1 MAYRI
6 VISLVEMKHI
16 LEVLDRRKIIESS
29 DLIEQEDYLFIRKG
43 DEVKLIVALNKMT
56 SLYISNRSI
65 GCLHQCVHSRMRN
78 IGYNHRLYLHEQSQG
93 RMAAKQL
100 LSP

>member
-16 LEVLDRRKIIESS
+16 LEVLDRRKIMESS

-43 DEVKLIVALNKMT
+43 EDRKSVV
-56 SLYISNRSI
+56 
-65 GCLHQCVHSRMRN
+65 
-78 IGYNHRLYLHEQSQG
+78 
-93 RMAAKQL
+93 
-100 LSP
+100 

>member
-1 MAYRI
+1 MIKINVEWRLLMAYRI

-56 SLYISNRSI
+56 SLYPVR
-65 GCLHQCVHSRMRN
+65 
-78 IGYNHRLYLHEQSQG
+78 
-93 RMAAKQL
+93 A
-100 LSP
+100 